1 MASVCVICGQ
11 PIEAGDYR
19 LVGVE
24 RGTWESR
31 YAHRGNCEAEAR
43 ARFAPQPLKNRKK
56 KKGRKSS
63 AEVEVEVEVEELTMD
78 EPEPFPE
85 EDLPWFGVER
95 RR

>member
-1 MASVCVICGQ
+1 MAAVCVICGQ
-11 PIEAGDYR
+11 AIEAGDYR

-43 ARFAPQPLKNRKK
+43 TRFAPQPLKNPKK
-56 KKGRKSS
+56 KKVRKSK
-63 AEVEVEVEVEELTMD
+63 AEVEVEELTMD

-85 EDLPWFGVER
+85 EELPWFGMER